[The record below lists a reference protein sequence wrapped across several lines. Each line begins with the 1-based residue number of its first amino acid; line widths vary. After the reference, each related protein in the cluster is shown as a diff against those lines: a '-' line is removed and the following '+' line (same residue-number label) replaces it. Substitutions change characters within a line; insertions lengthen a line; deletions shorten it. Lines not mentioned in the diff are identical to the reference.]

1 MEVILEMCIRDRF
14 NPILAANVNPKKNGI
29 KSTAFVTTC
38 FNKIAIPTQGS
49 KLPTVNSVFIAIPSI
64 GNVVL
69 IASTTGTPNL
79 HITTAGKKL
88 QMI

>member
-1 MEVILEMCIRDRF
+1 MLLQLLLIQGF